1 VIFNYFCCLFRRQAL
16 AVASFSVTL
25 GACTP
30 AASPSRPTISLRL
43 RGGPP
48 DATVVVDEE
57 TLGTFDYVA
66 AHGVALPP
74 GVHHVTV
81 QEPGYF
87 PWDREV
93 EAKLGMPPIQLE
105 VVLSAVPD

>member
-1 VIFNYFCCLFRRQAL
+1 M
-16 AVASFSVTL
+16 
-25 GACTP
+25 
-30 AASPSRPTISLRL
+30 
-43 RGGPP
+43 
-48 DATVVVDEE
+48 VDEE

-66 AHGVALPP
+66 AHGVALPL

-87 PWDREV
+87 PCDREV
-93 EAKLGMPPIQLE
+93 EAKPGMPPIQLE